1 MTAIPSPPPARLS
14 VDDLRGSAA
23 RRRRETAVRLAFMA
37 AASLSI
43 VISLLII
50 LSLVGEALNFIGQVD
65 LALLF
70 ERGWFPR
77 RDLFGIPTIVAGTLL
92 VAGIGMLVATPLGLG
107 AAIYLSEYASP
118 RARRVIKPVLEVLA
132 GIPSVV
138 LGYFALQ
145 VISPTVVDPIC
156 PGPTELFNMAAAGV
170 GVGILI
176 TPLVASVAEDA
187 MYAVPRSLREA
198 AYGLGARKRTTS
210 LRIVFPAAIS
220 GIVAALI
227 LGLSRGVGE
236 TMVVSIA
243 AGATGGSLF
252 SLDPCAPGQ
261 TMTAAMTALATGSD
275 QVRGASLA
283 FPSLFFVG
291 LLLFAFTLAL
301 NLFADRFVRR
311 FRVRY

>member
-1 MTAIPSPPPARLS
+1 MTATPHTPRRLAVS
-14 VDDLRGSAA
+14 DLQGSAA
-23 RRRRETAVRLAFMA
+23 RRRRELGVRLLFLG

-50 LSLVGEALNFIGQVD
+50 LSLAGEAWTFISQVD
-65 LALLF
+65 PALLF

-77 RDLFGIPTIVAGTLL
+77 RDLYSLQTIVAGTLT
-92 VAGIGMLVATPLGLG
+92 VAGIGMLVAAPLGLG
-107 AAIYLSEYASP
+107 AAVYLSEYASP
-118 RARRVIKPVLEVLA
+118 RVRRTVKPILEILA

-138 LGYFALQ
+138 LGYFALR
-145 VISPTVVDPIC
+145 VISPTVVDQVC
-156 PGPTELFNMAAAGV
+156 PGTTEGFNMAAAGI

-176 TPLVASVAEDA
+176 TPLIASVAEDA

-198 AYGLGARKRTTS
+198 SYGLGARKRTTS
-210 LRIVFPAAIS
+210 LRIVVPAAIS

-227 LGLSRGVGE
+227 LGLSRGIGE

-252 SLDPCAPGQ
+252 SVNPCEPGQ

-275 QVRGASLA
+275 QVRGATLA

-291 LLLFAFTLAL
+291 LLLFAFTLVL
-301 NLFADRFVRR
+301 NLVADRFVRR
-311 FRVRY
+311 VRIRY

>member
-1 MTAIPSPPPARLS
+1 MTAVPTERPARLS
-14 VDDLRGSAA
+14 IADLRGSAA
-23 RRRRETAVRLAFMA
+23 RRRRELIVRGVFLA
-37 AASLSI
+37 AASISI
-43 VISLLII
+43 LVSVLII
-50 LSLVGEALNFIGQVD
+50 LSLAGEAITFITQVD
-65 LALLF
+65 PGRLV

-77 RDLFGIPTIVAGTLL
+77 RDLYSIQTIVAGTLL
-92 VAGIGMLVATPLGLG
+92 VAGIGMLVAAPLGLG
-107 AAIYLSEYASP
+107 AAIYLSEYAS
-118 RARRVIKPVLEVLA
+118 ARLRRTVKPILEVLA

-145 VISPTVVDPIC
+145 VISPTVVDGIC
-156 PGPTELFNMAAAGV
+156 PGATEPSNLAAAGI

-210 LRIVFPAAIS
+210 ISVVFPAAIS

-227 LGLSRGVGE
+227 LGLSRGIGE
-236 TMVVSIA
+236 TMVVAIA

-252 SLDPCAPGQ
+252 TLNPCQPGQ

-291 LLLFAFTLAL
+291 LLLFLFTLTL

-311 FRVRY
+311 VRVRY

>member
-1 MTAIPSPPPARLS
+1 MTAISGEPPTRLTPA
-14 VDDLRGSAA
+14 DLRGSAG
-23 RRRRETAVRLAFMA
+23 RRRRELAVRLAFAA

-43 VISLLII
+43 VISFLII
-50 LSLVGEALNFIGQVD
+50 LSLIGEAFTFISRVD
-65 LALLF
+65 LSLLV

-77 RDLFGIPTIVAGTLL
+77 RDLYSIQTIVAGTLI
-92 VAGIGMLVATPLGLG
+92 VAGIGMLVAAPLGLG

-118 RARRVIKPVLEVLA
+118 RIRRTVKPILEILA

-145 VISPTVVDPIC
+145 VLSPTVVDTVC
-156 PGPTELFNMAAAGV
+156 PGATELSNLAAAGM

-176 TPLVASVAEDA
+176 TPLIASVAEDA

-198 AYGLGARKRTTS
+198 SYGLGARRRTTS

-227 LGLSRGVGE
+227 LGLSRGIGE

-252 SLDPCAPGQ
+252 TLNPCVQGQ

-275 QVRGASLA
+275 QVRGATLA

-291 LLLFAFTLAL
+291 LLLFVFTLLL
-301 NLFADRFVRR
+301 NLVADRFVRR
-311 FRVRY
+311 VRIRY

>member
-1 MTAIPSPPPARLS
+1 MTAISPQPSARLS
-14 VDDLRGSAA
+14 IGDLRGSPG
-23 RRRRETAVRLAFMA
+23 RRRRELAVRLLFLT

-43 VISLLII
+43 VISFLII
-50 LSLVGEALNFIGQVD
+50 LSLAGEAWNFVTQVD
-65 LALLF
+65 LPLLV

-77 RDLFGIPTIVAGTLL
+77 RDLYGIPTIVAGTLT

-118 RARRVIKPVLEVLA
+118 RVRRTVKPILEILA

-145 VISPTVVDPIC
+145 VISPTIVDPIC
-156 PGPTELFNMAAAGV
+156 PGATEGFNMAAAGI

-176 TPLVASVAEDA
+176 TPLIASVAEDA

-198 AYGLGARKRTTS
+198 SYGLGARKRTTS

-227 LGLSRGVGE
+227 LGFSRGIGE

-252 SLDPCAPGQ
+252 TVNPCEPGQ

-275 QVRGASLA
+275 QVRGATLA

-291 LLLFAFTLAL
+291 LLLFVFTLVL
-301 NLFADRFVRR
+301 NLVADRFVRS
-311 FRVRY
+311 FRIHY

>member
-1 MTAIPSPPPARLS
+1 MTATSDQPSARIS
-14 VDDLRGSAA
+14 IGDLRGSPA
-23 RRRRETAVRLAFMA
+23 RRRRELIVRMLFLA

-43 VISLLII
+43 VISFLII
-50 LSLVGEALNFIGQVD
+50 VSLAGQAWTFISGVD
-65 LALLF
+65 LALIV

-77 RDLFGIPTIVAGTLL
+77 RDLYSIQTIVAGTVT
-92 VAGIGMLVATPLGLG
+92 VATIGMLVAAPLGLG
-107 AAIYLSEYASP
+107 AAIYLSEYASS
-118 RARRVIKPVLEVLA
+118 RVRRTIKPILEILA

-145 VISPTVVDPIC
+145 VISPTIVDPIC
-156 PGPTELFNMAAAGV
+156 PGATEGFNMAAAGI

-176 TPLVASVAEDA
+176 TPLIASVAEDA

-198 AYGLGARKRTTS
+198 SYGLGARKRTTS
-210 LRIVFPAAIS
+210 LKIVFPAAVS

-227 LGLSRGVGE
+227 LGFSRGIGE

-252 SLDPCAPGQ
+252 TVNPCEPGQ

-275 QVRGASLA
+275 QVRGATLA

-291 LLLFAFTLAL
+291 LVLFVFTLVL
-301 NLFADRFVRR
+301 NLVADRFVRS
-311 FRVRY
+311 FRIRY